1 MKLGKKLFT
10 SLGGSHIIRRMKGL
24 AETIIICPMTE
35 NDIDA
40 VLSIERASFPRPWTR
55 EHFLQE
61 LESPT
66 SFPLSALTPDGSLAG
81 YICPMQVLDEGQIL
95 DVAVRPDLRGTGL
108 GRLLVEKCLQEFKE
122 RGTEYVGLEVRVSNR
137 PAIAL
142 YAALGFTECGVRKKY
157 YHDGEDAF
165 VMEYHFEDISDGQSK

>member
-1 MKLGKKLFT
+1 VKLGKKLFT
-10 SLGGSHIIRRMKGL
+10 SPGGSHIIREMKGL
-24 AETIIICPMTE
+24 ADTIIICPMTE
-35 NDIDA
+35 DDLDA

-66 SFPLSALTPDGSLAG
+66 SFPLSAFTPDGSLAG
-81 YICPMQVLDEGQIL
+81 YICPMLVLDEGQIL

-108 GRLLVEKCLQEFKE
+108 GRLLVGKSLLEFRE
-122 RGTEYVGLEVRVSNR
+122 RSAEYVGLEVRVSNR

-142 YAALGFTECGVRKKY
+142 YSALGFRETGLRKNY
-157 YHDGEDAF
+157 YHDGEDAI
-165 VMEYHFEDISDGQSK
+165 VMEYIFEDTKHG